1 MSKEP
6 GLLPKVEILIFG
18 VCFLAFLLWAVSK
31 CNSTSRKFQE
41 EAARE
46 AAEAAMLDSLDRAAL
61 SKMEP
66 LDTSIKPLE
75 KPIPESQ
82 LSKYPPLYV
91 TIKGLNVRSGPG
103 LNYKKTGR
111 LQLYDKVYFLGEM
124 SDSLETIDLG
134 DITTT
139 EPWVKIVDKSGKKG
153 WVYGA
158 GVDYYKHELKGV
170 HTD

>member
-1 MSKEP
+1 
-6 GLLPKVEILIFG
+6 
-18 VCFLAFLLWAVSK
+18 
-31 CNSTSRKFQE
+31 
-41 EAARE
+41 
-46 AAEAAMLDSLDRAAL
+46 
-61 SKMEP
+61 
-66 LDTSIKPLE
+66 
-75 KPIPESQ
+75 
-82 LSKYPPLYV
+82 
-91 TIKGLNVRSGPG
+91 
-103 LNYKKTGR
+103 
-111 LQLYDKVYFLGEM
+111 LYDKVYFLGEM